1 MSVVGEASTSR
12 FWSELRCAVM
22 KTRACEVLG
31 VEHPIVLGGMGS
43 GTSPELVVAVS
54 NAGGLGIQGC
64 AGRSPAQIAG
74 LAAELRT
81 GSPGKPFGLNLLLFL
96 ADSAQIDAVLE
107 ARPPIFSTAWTTPE
121 QDLTSL
127 FARAHASGSRVMHMV
142 STVHEARRAAEAGA
156 DIIAAQGSEGGGHVG
171 LMGTF
176 ALVPQVVRAVTPIP
190 VLLAGGVADGAG
202 LAAAIM
208 LGAEGVLL
216 GTRFLATPEAPLPD
230 AYKQA
235 IVRSD
240 GHDTLLTELPDVIAG
255 QVWPG
260 AFARVL
266 RTPFI
271 QEWLGREGE
280 VRQRRTE
287 LLHQI
292 QRAREQG
299 DVANGSLLI
308 GQDAG
313 LIDSIEAAGSIVE
326 RVVREA
332 EALLSR
338 RPAEVLLPVSAPA

>member
-1 MSVVGEASTSR
+1 
-12 FWSELRCAVM
+12 M

-31 VEHPIVLGGMGS
+31 IPHPIVLGGMAS
-43 GTSPELVVAVS
+43 GTNPELVVAVS

-64 AGRSPAQIAG
+64 AGRGPAEITQLALAIRAG
-74 LAAELRT
+74 VGEKA
-81 GSPGKPFGLNLLLFL
+81 FGLNLLLFL
-96 ADSAQIDAVLE
+96 ADDAQIDAVLE
-107 ARPPIFSTAWTTPE
+107 AKPPIFSTAWSTPE
-121 QDLTSL
+121 QDLAAL
-127 FARAHASGSRVMHMV
+127 FRRAHQTGARVMHMV
-142 STVHEARRAAEAGA
+142 ATVHEARRAAEAGA

-176 ALVPQVVRAVTPIP
+176 PLVPQVVRAVAPIP

-202 LAAAIM
+202 LAAALM

-255 QVWPG
+255 QVWPA

-280 VRQRRTE
+280 VRQRRVE
-287 LLHQI
+287 LLRRV

-299 DVANGSLLI
+299 DVDNGALLI

-313 LIDSIEAAGSIVE
+313 LIDSIEPAGSIVE

-332 EALLSR
+332 EAILGR
-338 RPAEVLLPVSAPA
+338 RPGEVLDPVSAPA